1 MADGIATNPPRFSGK
16 ESDYHSWR
24 QSFAGMF
31 YGIDGMAKYFHP
43 STDDELSVLLADESL
58 TDVQRRNMRMER
70 WMLWRALDRA
80 TEGKDCQGTV
90 QEATTTHDG
99 YVSLLAL
106 RRRYEPSI
114 EQRRTQTNVEYDRW
128 DYDESKGF
136 MDNLGDLDRLSLAV
150 NKAYGTERRTKDDV
164 VQKMI
169 VRLGAHR
176 ANPMCAFLWS
186 VFIGQVDFTYE
197 KMRRMAA
204 RITAE
209 LGDGTH
215 GPSDPHTL
223 SGRNTGQGASTVA
236 SLPVAGAAQER
247 RQLS

>member
-1 MADGIATNPPRFSGK
+1 MTEQRDVIQQVPHSELWYKMADGIATNPPRFSGK

-114 EQRRTQTNVEYDRW
+114 EQRRSQTNVEYDRW
-128 DYDESKGF
+128 DYDESKAF
-136 MDNLGDLDRLSLAV
+136 MDNLGDLDRLSPSI
-150 NKAYGTERRTKDDV
+150 RRM
-164 VQKMI
+164 VQK
-169 VRLGAHR
+169 GAQKTT
-176 ANPMCAFLWS
+176 S
-186 VFIGQVDFTYE
+186 Y
-197 KMRRMAA
+197 RR
-204 RITAE
+204 
-209 LGDGTH
+209 
-215 GPSDPHTL
+215 
-223 SGRNTGQGASTVA
+223 
-236 SLPVAGAAQER
+236 
-247 RQLS
+247 